1 MVFPLKVAMVQ
12 MKFFPSIFALALLPF
27 FNAAAQ
33 VTVEATLDQEQFLPS
48 EAIPITVHVTNRS
61 GQALHLGADADWLT
75 FSVESADGFVIVKRA
90 EVPVQGEFDLGS
102 SEVATK
108 RVNLTPYFG
117 LSRPGLY
124 RVIATLHI
132 KDWDRDVT
140 SAAKS
145 FDVIKG
151 ATIWSQDFGLPTDG
165 NNPPEARR
173 YTLEKANYLRS
184 QLRLYVQVSDL
195 SETHVF
201 KVSAIGPMVSFSQPD
216 SQLDRFSNLHVLY
229 QSSSAAFTYTVVTPN
244 GEIARQEVYDYLDTH
259 PRLGADADG
268 NIVVIGGARR
278 VKPEELPAVKSPG
291 EMPAPTK
298 P

>member
-1 MVFPLKVAMVQ
+1 MVFSLKVQMVQ
-12 MKFFPSIFALALLPF
+12 MKSFLPIFALALLPF
-27 FNAAAQ
+27 FNATAQ
-33 VTVEATLDQEQFLPS
+33 VTVEATLDQDQFLPS
-48 EAIPITVHVTNRS
+48 EAIAVAVRVTNNS
-61 GQALHLGADADWLT
+61 GQTLHLGADADWLT
-75 FSVESADGFVIVKRA
+75 FSVESDDGFVIVKHA
-90 EVPVQGEFDLGS
+90 EVPVQGEFALGS

-132 KDWDRDVT
+132 KDWGQNLS

-145 FDVIKG
+145 FDVING
-151 ATIWSQDFGLPTDG
+151 AKIWSQDFGLPTSD
-165 NNPPEARR
+165 NTPPETRK
-173 YTLEKANYLRS
+173 YTLEKANYLHS

-201 KVSAIGPMVSFSQPD
+201 KVSAIGPMVSFSQPEA
-216 SQLDRFSNLHVLY
+216 QLDRFSNLHVLY

-244 GEIARQEVYDYLDTH
+244 GEIARQEVYDYLNTR
-259 PRLGADADG
+259 PRLGVDADG
-268 NIVVIGGARR
+268 NITVIGGARR
-278 VKPEELPAVKSPG
+278 VKPEELPVVKLPG
-291 EMPAPTK
+291 EMPAPVK

>member
-1 MVFPLKVAMVQ
+1 
-12 MKFFPSIFALALLPF
+12 MKFFPPIFALALLPF
-27 FNAAAQ
+27 FNATAQ
-33 VTVEATLDQEQFLPS
+33 VTVEATLDQDQFLPS
-48 EAIPITVHVTNRS
+48 EAIPVAVRITNHS

-75 FSVESADGFVIVKRA
+75 FSVESGDGFVVVKHA

-117 LSRPGLY
+117 LSRPGRY
-124 RVIATLHI
+124 HVIATLHI
-132 KDWDRDVT
+132 KDWDRDLT

-145 FDVIKG
+145 FDVING
-151 ATIWSQDFGLPTDG
+151 ATIWSQDFGLPTGG
-165 NNPPEARR
+165 NSPPEARR

-184 QLRLYVQVSDL
+184 QLRLYVQVSDI

-201 KVSAIGPMVSFSQPD
+201 KVSAIGPMVSFSQPE

-244 GEIARQEVYDYLDTH
+244 GEIARQEIYDYLDTH

-268 NIVVIGGARR
+268 NIVVIGGAHR

-291 EMPAPTK
+291 EMTAPPK